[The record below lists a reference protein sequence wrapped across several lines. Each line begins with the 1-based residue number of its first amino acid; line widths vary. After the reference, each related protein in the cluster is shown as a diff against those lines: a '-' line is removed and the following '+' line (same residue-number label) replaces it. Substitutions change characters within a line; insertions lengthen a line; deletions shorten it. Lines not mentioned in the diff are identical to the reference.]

1 MPFFKII
8 ASEIGDDAGPFI
20 IRSNTGAILASGVT
34 RQQLLDGF
42 TVNVPVGV
50 TSVNIQN
57 APTNTTCTGTTT
69 LPIPLEGA
77 WEMEKANV
85 ETISD
90 HYGVLFN
97 PYTTPVESFVAQ
109 DIVGIYAGVVSEG
122 TGIWTIKGTPEDIAG
137 TTYNQGGTLIL
148 TGVNTN
154 SQTTVQGGAKL
165 QLGFDTDSYTGQVGA
180 NLTINTGGIVN
191 VVGANETE
199 RRAFGILVNN
209 GQMNITGPNR
219 CGEGYFRNGGNITQN
234 NGATITIDKA
244 YFRLAN
250 PMSFASTGG
259 GFIDVKD
266 GATFA
271 NFGVD
276 IPANHTLKLAGCG
289 KCNEIGGQDGALLV
303 GPASTISAPII
314 LQSEVCIDHTGT
326 GNVVFNGAITGNYK
340 IKLNNQADSTTR
352 AGSFAFQNPT
362 PYFDNTIEVKNTS
375 LYNTSANALSKADV
389 VFVENGGLQSDGGA
403 INLGSLSSDSTT
415 SYLLLNS
422 SGSITLRENGST
434 TYAGAMQNSTPGTP
448 WNFTIVGPDTNVIK
462 LTHPTGNSAVN
473 LASTLGGRII
483 AENGTYNQ
491 WSGVGTISA
500 GSSRTTRIN
509 LLNIGAT
516 SALDVYASGSTTG
529 MLWAAN
535 NAALTAGWKV
545 NLMEP
550 LPAGTHQI
558 LQKPNAVAL
567 NLPTLGTNLS
577 GRTVTGFANSGAY
590 ITVTLV

>member
-1 MPFFKII
+1 
-8 ASEIGDDAGPFI
+8 
-20 IRSNTGAILASGVT
+20 
-34 RQQLLDGF
+34 
-42 TVNVPVGV
+42 
-50 TSVNIQN
+50 
-57 APTNTTCTGTTT
+57 
-69 LPIPLEGA
+69 
-77 WEMEKANV
+77 
-85 ETISD
+85 
-90 HYGVLFN
+90 
-97 PYTTPVESFVAQ
+97 
-109 DIVGIYAGVVSEG
+109 
-122 TGIWTIKGTPEDIAG
+122 
-137 TTYNQGGTLIL
+137 LIL

-165 QLGFDTDSYTGQVGA
+165 QIGLDTDSYTGQVGA

-303 GPASTISAPII
+303 GPASTITAPII

-326 GNVVFNGAITGNYK
+326 GLVVFNGAISGNYK

-352 AGSFAFQNPT
+352 QGTFAFQNPA
-362 PYFDNTIEVKNTS
+362 PYFDNTLEVKNTS

-422 SGSITLRENGST
+422 SGSITLKENGST
-434 TYAGAMQNSTPGTP
+434 TYAGVMQNSTPGTP
-448 WNFTIVGPDTNVIK
+448 WNFTINGPNTNVIK
-462 LTHPTGNSAVN
+462 LTGAGSVVN
-473 LASTLGGRII
+473 LNSIDGAKII
-483 AENGTYNQ
+483 AQSGTYEFWN
-491 WSGVGTISA
+491 STNGGTISA
-500 GSSRTTRIN
+500 GNSTATRIKT
-509 LLNIGAT
+509 LYLKADSFMDIYTSGAG
-516 SALDVYASGSTTG
+516 VG
-529 MLWAAN
+529 MITAQNVAY
-535 NAALTAGWKV
+535 LTAGWKV
-545 NLMEP
+545 NLMEAM
-550 LPAGTHQI
+550 PAGIFTI
-558 LQKPNAVAL
+558 LVQPYAL
-567 NLPTLGTNLS
+567 SPTLLPTVNTNLS
-577 GRTVTGFANSGAY
+577 GRTATFAWVGTALKM
-590 ITVTLV
+590 TLS